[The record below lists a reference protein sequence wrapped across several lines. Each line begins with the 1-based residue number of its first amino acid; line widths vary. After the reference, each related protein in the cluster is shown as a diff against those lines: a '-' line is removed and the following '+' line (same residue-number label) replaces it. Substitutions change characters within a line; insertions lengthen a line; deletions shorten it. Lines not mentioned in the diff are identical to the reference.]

1 MPLLY
6 RWDTLVVIQGYING
20 IARVFQSFIYYVFI
34 TSFTVFIFVLYMPGR
49 NYVIFLKSY
58 LLQLFLSSFEGLL
71 IQVSRQWL
79 RQYHM

>member
-34 TSFTVFIFVLYMPGR
+34 TSFTVFIFV
-49 NYVIFLKSY
+49 
-58 LLQLFLSSFEGLL
+58 
-71 IQVSRQWL
+71 
-79 RQYHM
+79 